1 MTKKPRRKY
10 RRWSYTVGEFGPRPV
25 DVHVG
30 GRVKARRT
38 LIGMSQEELGKHVG
52 LTFQQIQKY
61 EKGMDRITASRLWQ
75 FSLIL
80 GQPISWFF
88 EGIGERNRKGDGL
101 LAKRETLKFVRYLS
115 ACDPDVQKHLAAMIN
130 AVAGKAKPTC
140 FPSSSWLMPIN
151 VRQAFTRPPT
161 WTSTGR
167 GPNSPTV
174 YDRPRRFLRGFFVIS
189 PAWSNSPDHP

>member
-10 RRWSYTVGEFGPRPV
+10 RRQSYTVGEFGPRPV

-38 LIGMSQEELGKHVG
+38 LIGMSQEELGNHVG

-61 EKGMDRITASRLWQ
+61 ENGMNRIGASRLWR

-88 EGIGERNRKGDGL
+88 EGIGERKRKVGDL
-101 LAKRETLKFVRYLS
+101 LAKRETLKLVRYLS
-115 ACDPDVQKHLAAMIN
+115 ACDPDVQKQLAAMIN
-130 AVAGKAKPTC
+130 AVAGKAK
-140 FPSSSWLMPIN
+140 
-151 VRQAFTRPPT
+151 
-161 WTSTGR
+161 
-167 GPNSPTV
+167 
-174 YDRPRRFLRGFFVIS
+174 
-189 PAWSNSPDHP
+189 